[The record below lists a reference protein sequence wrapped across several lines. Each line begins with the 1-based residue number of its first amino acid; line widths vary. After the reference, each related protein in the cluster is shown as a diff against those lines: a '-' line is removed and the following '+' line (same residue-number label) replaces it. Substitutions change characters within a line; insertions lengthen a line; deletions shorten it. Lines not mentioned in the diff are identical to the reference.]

1 MGEEGRM
8 VAAFPDKPRCM
19 ELLSKLLGW
28 AEPTQIRVSVDPLQ
42 SLLNSIR
49 ARVKHPQARAL
60 ELPEKKP
67 HERTMSMPLELPPS
81 P

>member
-1 MGEEGRM
+1 M

-19 ELLSKLLGW
+19 ELLTKLLGW